1 MAELFGNFQYEIYM
15 AGLSGQKP
23 AFPIAYRDLE
33 ATAKLMIEA
42 NGRGNYELHDFPADR
57 RAIDIGDYY
66 ADFTKIR
73 TQLGWEPKR
82 ALRETIE
89 TTLSYFKGSL
99 SHYL

>member
-1 MAELFGNFQYEIYM
+1 MA
-15 AGLSGQKP
+15 P
-23 AFPIAYRDLE
+23 ARSRFANSLRIA
-33 ATAKLMIEA
+33 APSMS
-42 NGRGNYELHDFPADR
+42 
-57 RAIDIGDYY
+57 AIIT
-66 ADFTKIR
+66 ADFSKIR